1 MNGIYLIISKL
12 FPFVLSLSKDSERL
26 FQDYRARQATKQ
38 TLRTRIFYVLTLFVA
53 ALVSCRQEMA
63 DQPNY
68 RPLVESD
75 FFADG
80 RSARP
85 AIAGTVARGQLRE
98 DEQFYTGRL
107 GGEAAATFPF
117 PVTRETLYHGQ
128 QRFDIF
134 CSPCHDRVGNGQG
147 MIVRRGF
154 RAPPSLHIDRLRDSR
169 PGYFF
174 DVISRG
180 FGTMPDYAEQIP
192 PEDRWAIVAYI
203 RALQL
208 SQQAAVTDAPENEQ
222 RRLRES
228 EP

>member
-1 MNGIYLIISKL
+1 MC
-12 FPFVLSLSKDSERL
+12 
-26 FQDYRARQATKQ
+26 
-38 TLRTRIFYVLTLFVA
+38 
-53 ALVSCRQEMA
+53 ALSCRQQMA

-68 RPLVESD
+68 RPLVKSE

-85 AIAGTVARGQLRE
+85 AIPGTVARGQLQE

-117 PVTRETLYHGQ
+117 PVTREVLYRGQ
-128 QRFDIF
+128 ERFDIF

-154 RAPPSLHIDRLRDSR
+154 RAPPSLHIERLRESR

-174 DVISRG
+174 EVISRG

-192 PEDRWAIVAYI
+192 PADRWAIAAYI

-208 SQQAAVTDAPENEQ
+208 SQQAALTDAPENEQ
-222 RRLRES
+222 RRLREGA
-228 EP
+228 P

>member
-1 MNGIYLIISKL
+1 LISNRLCKHSLYLLVAL
-12 FPFVLSLSKDSERL
+12 FGVASL
-26 FQDYRARQATKQ
+26 
-38 TLRTRIFYVLTLFVA
+38 
-53 ALVSCRQEMA
+53 SCRQQMA

-68 RPLVESD
+68 RPLVKSE

-85 AIAGTVARGQLRE
+85 AIPGTVARGQLHE
-98 DEQFYTGRL
+98 DEQFYTGRV
-107 GGEAAATFPF
+107 GGEAAQTFPF
-117 PVTRETLYHGQ
+117 AVTREVLYRGQ
-128 QRFDIF
+128 QRFDVF

-154 RAPPSLHIDRLRDSR
+154 RPPPSLHIDRLREAR

-174 DVISRG
+174 EVISRG

-192 PEDRWAIVAYI
+192 PEDRWAIAAYI

-208 SQQAAVTDAPENEQ
+208 SQQAALTEVPEDEQ
-222 RRLRES
+222 RRLKERA
-228 EP
+228 P